1 MRYSELDPRLAAA
14 VKTAIGPGKPARD
27 FLRLA
32 PVVGGGD
39 VPEQKPVL
47 MTSDEFTRNF
57 IPPDYLID
65 GMMQRRFLYSLTA
78 PTGSGKTAIMLRLAY
93 SIALGQPIDRYQ
105 IEASGPVCY
114 FAGENPDDVRMR
126 WIAMSEELGFD
137 RETIDAHFIEG
148 IFKLE
153 GIKEEVARKA
163 REIGCEWASVLVDTN
178 SAYFQYADENSN
190 VDAGK
195 QGRLLRSLVKLPG
208 GPTVIAAC
216 HPTKTADPDNLL
228 PRGGGAFVAEMDG
241 NLVCRKSGS
250 VTEMHWQGKFRGVDF
265 DPIAFN
271 LPIIRAT
278 ALRDSKDRI
287 IPTVMAK
294 PLTDAEH
301 GTMNKEAR
309 TDENRALLLLY
320 ATTEQLSLAGIAAKL
335 GCPKGTA
342 QKIID
347 RLREAKLVRYSRG
360 EWRVTDLGGKEAKNL
375 GGTRPK

>member
-1 MRYSELDPRLAAA
+1 MRELDPRLAAA
-14 VKTAIGPGKPARD
+14 VKMALGPGKPARD
-27 FLRLA
+27 FLKLA
-32 PVVGGGD
+32 PVVPLQKPGIPSGGGD
-39 VPEQKPVL
+39 VSEQKPAL

-65 GMMQRRFLYSLTA
+65 GMLQRRFLYSLTA

-93 SIALGQPIDRYQ
+93 SIALCQAIGRYQ
-105 IEASGPVCY
+105 IEAAGPVCY
-114 FAGENPDDVRMR
+114 LAGENPDDVRMR

-137 RETIDAHFIEG
+137 RETIDVHFIEG

-153 GIKEEVARKA
+153 GIKEEAARKA
-163 REIGCEWASVLVDTN
+163 MEIGCEWASVLVDTN

-190 VDAGK
+190 TDAGK

-241 NLVCRKSGS
+241 NLVCRKSGT
-250 VTEMHWQGKFRGVDF
+250 VTEMRWQGKFRGVDF

-287 IPTVMAK
+287 IPTVRPSRSRTPSMA
-294 PLTDAEH
+294 P
-301 GTMNKEAR
+301 
-309 TDENRALLLLY
+309 
-320 ATTEQLSLAGIAAKL
+320 
-335 GCPKGTA
+335 
-342 QKIID
+342 
-347 RLREAKLVRYSRG
+347 
-360 EWRVTDLGGKEAKNL
+360 
-375 GGTRPK
+375 